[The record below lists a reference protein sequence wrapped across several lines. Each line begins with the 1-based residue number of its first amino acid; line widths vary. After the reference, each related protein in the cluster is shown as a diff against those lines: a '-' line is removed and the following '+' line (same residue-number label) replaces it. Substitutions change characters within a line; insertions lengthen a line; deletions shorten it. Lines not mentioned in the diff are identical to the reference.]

1 MRAFTK
7 IAAASALAG
16 GLTVTG
22 VGSALAQPPD
32 DPVATVEEA
41 TEGVTET
48 VEEATGNIPELPPEA
63 TALLQDPAVA
73 ELLSNPDVVR
83 LLSNP
88 DALAIIEQLL
98 ATADP
103 LGTLQAVDLGAVQ
116 GATESI
122 AGVTDPVGGVTTPGN
137 GVL

>member
-16 GLTVTG
+16 GLTVIG

-32 DPVATVEEA
+32 DPLETVEET

-48 VEEATGNIPELPPEA
+48 VEGATGDLPELSPEA
-63 TALLQDPAVA
+63 TALLEDPAVV
-73 ELLSNPDVVR
+73 ELLSNPDVVE
-83 LLSNP
+83 LLGNA

-98 ATADP
+98 ATEDP
-103 LGTLQAVDLGAVQ
+103 LGALQAVDLGAVE
-116 GATESI
+116 GATETVG
-122 AGVTDPVGGVTTPGN
+122 GVTDPVGGVTDPVG
-137 GVL
+137 GLL